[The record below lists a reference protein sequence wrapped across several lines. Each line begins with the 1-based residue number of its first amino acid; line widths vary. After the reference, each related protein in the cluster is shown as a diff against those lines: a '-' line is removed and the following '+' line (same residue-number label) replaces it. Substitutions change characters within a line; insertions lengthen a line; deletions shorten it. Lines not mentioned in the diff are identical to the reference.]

1 MGADLVAQCARR
13 GSRLAPNPKDAYL
26 AFAAASA
33 VLQFVEHGG
42 VSRPNH
48 DTTASAL
55 SHRFEPF
62 PLHESTRAS
71 PGTVV
76 VTCSRS
82 EHFINLDPAT
92 ARVLEIATPLGPNG
106 EPARE
111 PTRGGQT
118 LSSKPAV
125 GKFLSIHVLV
135 WAIIMTPCFV
145 YRPDIRSR
153 RRSPTRRHELTAPI
167 ATRLAGHVRHE
178 RRVAA
183 HEGVAASAL
192 TGPRDDRDETRRRGG
207 GTFIFISVRAIVLTS
222 CFSRQLLSSG
232 TLVDE
237 CRRRLRATSGKKDV
251 EAVTS
256 MFAPPR
262 KRPGSNAT
270 APEGTP
276 ADGVNTAVSS
286 SIDAN
291 PGKVASRIRTL
302 LDMRRALEEV
312 PRLGDAVRGT
322 TSALMKE
329 IGDVL
334 RDPFFAGFLKHIEAV
349 FEADMVDGKFI
360 LPLVWAIRV
369 TSCFVS

>member
-1 MGADLVAQCARR
+1 M
-13 GSRLAPNPKDAYL
+13 
-26 AFAAASA
+26 
-33 VLQFVEHGG
+33 
-42 VSRPNH
+42 
-48 DTTASAL
+48 
-55 SHRFEPF
+55 
-62 PLHESTRAS
+62 
-71 PGTVV
+71 
-76 VTCSRS
+76 
-82 EHFINLDPAT
+82 
-92 ARVLEIATPLGPNG
+92 
-106 EPARE
+106 
-111 PTRGGQT
+111 
-118 LSSKPAV
+118 
-125 GKFLSIHVLV
+125 
-135 WAIIMTPCFV
+135 M
-145 YRPDIRSR
+145 
-153 RRSPTRRHELTAPI
+153 
-167 ATRLAGHVRHE
+167 
-178 RRVAA
+178 
-183 HEGVAASAL
+183 
-192 TGPRDDRDETRRRGG
+192 
-207 GTFIFISVRAIVLTS
+207 TS
-222 CFSRQLLSSG
+222 CFFFILKQLLSSG

-322 TSALMKE
+322 TSALLKE

-349 FEADMVDGKFI
+349 FEADVVDGKFI

>member
-1 MGADLVAQCARR
+1 M
-13 GSRLAPNPKDAYL
+13 
-26 AFAAASA
+26 F
-33 VLQFVEHGG
+33 FV
-42 VSRPNH
+42 
-48 DTTASAL
+48 
-55 SHRFEPF
+55 F
-62 PLHESTRAS
+62 
-71 PGTVV
+71 
-76 VTCSRS
+76 
-82 EHFINLDPAT
+82 
-92 ARVLEIATPLGPNG
+92 
-106 EPARE
+106 
-111 PTRGGQT
+111 
-118 LSSKPAV
+118 
-125 GKFLSIHVLV
+125 
-135 WAIIMTPCFV
+135 
-145 YRPDIRSR
+145 
-153 RRSPTRRHELTAPI
+153 
-167 ATRLAGHVRHE
+167 
-178 RRVAA
+178 
-183 HEGVAASAL
+183 
-192 TGPRDDRDETRRRGG
+192 
-207 GTFIFISVRAIVLTS
+207 
-222 CFSRQLLSSG
+222 FSQQLLSSG

-322 TSALMKE
+322 TSALLKE

-349 FEADMVDGKFI
+349 FEADVVDGEFI
-360 LPLVWAIRV
+360 LLLVRAIRV
-369 TSCFVS
+369 TLCFVINRPIQFLRQDPAGLRGQIGRGCISGHRQKELLRSNRGGTRAHTRRA

>member
-1 MGADLVAQCARR
+1 MFL
-13 GSRLAPNPKDAYL
+13 
-26 AFAAASA
+26 
-33 VLQFVEHGG
+33 
-42 VSRPNH
+42 
-48 DTTASAL
+48 
-55 SHRFEPF
+55 
-62 PLHESTRAS
+62 
-71 PGTVV
+71 
-76 VTCSRS
+76 
-82 EHFINLDPAT
+82 
-92 ARVLEIATPLGPNG
+92 
-106 EPARE
+106 
-111 PTRGGQT
+111 
-118 LSSKPAV
+118 
-125 GKFLSIHVLV
+125 FLSQ
-135 WAIIMTPCFV
+135 
-145 YRPDIRSR
+145 
-153 RRSPTRRHELTAPI
+153 
-167 ATRLAGHVRHE
+167 
-178 RRVAA
+178 
-183 HEGVAASAL
+183 
-192 TGPRDDRDETRRRGG
+192 
-207 GTFIFISVRAIVLTS
+207 
-222 CFSRQLLSSG
+222 QLLSSG

-322 TSALMKE
+322 SSALLKE

-349 FEADMVDGKFI
+349 FEADVVDGKFI